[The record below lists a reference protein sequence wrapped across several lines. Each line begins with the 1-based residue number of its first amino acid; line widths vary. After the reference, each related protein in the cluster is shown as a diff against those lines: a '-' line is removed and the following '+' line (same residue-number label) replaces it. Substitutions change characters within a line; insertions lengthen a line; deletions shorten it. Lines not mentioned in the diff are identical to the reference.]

1 MIRKEYE
8 IRFRLGDKEFPLGPD
23 AQFKLGDVMECLKS
37 IPDNSVDLIVT
48 DPPYN
53 IGFKYGGR
61 SRSDDKMKPN
71 EYTAG
76 VIEWL
81 DECNRLLAPHGSIY
95 VIAYNDILAK
105 HYWYYMGVLF
115 HYRRWLTWPYK
126 MNYGH
131 TLKNYVQAHRG
142 ILYFTKRKKG
152 YTFNGEEILI
162 PYEAKSLKA
171 KHVIK
176 SMKKHGRKGRPSY
189 DWFKDINVVQHTHAE
204 KVKMPDGIEMNQI
217 PEELLSIFIKA
228 SSNDGELVLDP
239 FSGTGSTG
247 AATVKLGRRS
257 LLIDREERLLEVAI
271 ERIRK
276 HV

>member
-1 MIRKEYE
+1 MIE
-8 IRFRLGDKEFPLGPD
+8 DEFPIGPN
-23 AQFKLGDVMECLKS
+23 AQFKMGDVMECLKS

-71 EYTAG
+71 EYTAW

-81 DECNRLLAPHGSIY
+81 DECNRVLAPHGSIY

-115 HYRRWLTWPYK
+115 NYRRWLTWPYK

-247 AATVKLGRRS
+247 AAAVKLGRRS
-257 LLIDREERLLEVAI
+257 LLIDREERLLNVAI
-271 ERIRK
+271 ERISE